1 MIETDF
7 QILIAYFIGSVVGY
21 LLSVKITTR
30 SVLDKLCD
38 TGFLRNYENDE
49 GDVVIVKWND
59 STKEH
64 K

>member
-1 MIETDF
+1 MIETDL
-7 QILIAYFIGSVVGY
+7 QILLAYFVGSVVGY
-21 LLSVKITTR
+21 LLCVKITTR

-49 GDVVIVKWND
+49 GDVVIVRWND